1 MNRRLINNILV
12 ALIIIIIMVL
22 SYLVIRPILISIAFG
37 LLFAYT
43 FHPIYRKINKTIKI
57 KTLSASLLMSLIA
70 FLITIPAIYFIP
82 KLIQQIF
89 AIFEKVREI
98 NIAETIASL
107 FPFLGKDPTS
117 YSLLQNLNNIPG
129 KVTSSLIDT
138 LLQIVLNLP
147 DLLIQ
152 TFVFLFTF
160 FFAIRDSHKLGDYF
174 REISP
179 FSKATEKKFMK
190 EFRGI
195 TNSVILGQVLIGF
208 LQGITLGIG
217 LWLLGVSNV
226 LTWTI
231 ITIIASIIPMIGPW
245 LVWVPVSIFLLISG
259 NTTGGI
265 ILALY
270 GGLFVS
276 SIDNVIRPYLLS
288 KSSQLPLVISLIGTV
303 GGFYFLGI
311 LGLVL
316 GPLILAYALIIID
329 FYKEG
334 RLDELYRESRQGIK
348 SYEIKS

>member
-1 MNRRLINNILV
+1 MNRRLVNNILV
-12 ALIIIIIMVL
+12 ALIIIIIMLL
-22 SYLVIRPILISIAFG
+22 SYMVIKPILISMTFG
-37 LLFAYT
+37 LLFAYI
-43 FHPIYRKINKTIKI
+43 FHPIYKKINKTIKN

-70 FLITIPAIYFIP
+70 FLITIPAIYFTP

-89 AIFEKVREI
+89 SIFEKVKEV
-98 NIAETIASL
+98 NIAETIATL
-107 FPFLGKDPTS
+107 FPFLAKDPTS
-117 YSLLQNLNNIPG
+117 YSILVNFNNIPG

-138 LLQIVLNLP
+138 LLQMALNLP

-160 FFAIRDSHKLGDYF
+160 FFAIRDSHKLGHYF
-174 REISP
+174 NEISP
-179 FSKATEKKFMK
+179 FSKTTEKKFLR

-208 LQGITLGIG
+208 LQGITLGLG
-217 LWLLGVSNV
+217 LWLLGVPNV
-226 LTWTI
+226 LTWTL

-245 LVWVPVSIFLLISG
+245 LVWVPISIFLLLAG
-259 NTTGGI
+259 DTTGGI
-265 ILALY
+265 VLALY

-276 SIDNVIRPYLLS
+276 SIDNFVRPYLLS
-288 KSSQLPLVISLIGTV
+288 KSSKLPLVVSLIGTV

-311 LGLVL
+311 LGLVI

-334 RLDELYRESRQGIK
+334 RLDELYRESKQGIK
-348 SYEIKS
+348 NYEIKS

>member
-12 ALIIIIIMVL
+12 GLIIIIIMLL
-22 SYLVIRPILISIAFG
+22 SYLVIKPILISVTFG
-37 LLFAYT
+37 LLFAYI
-43 FHPIYRKINKTIKI
+43 FHPIYKKINKTIKN

-70 FLITIPAIYFIP
+70 FLIAMPAIYFTP

-89 AIFEKVREI
+89 SIFERVKDI
-98 NIAETIASL
+98 KIADTISTL
-107 FPFLGKDPTS
+107 FPFIAKDSTS
-117 YSLLQNLNNIPG
+117 YSLLANFNNLPG
-129 KVTSSLIDT
+129 KVASSLIDT
-138 LLQIVLNLP
+138 IIQMVLNLP

-152 TFVFLFTF
+152 TFVFLFVF
-160 FFAIRDSHKLGDYF
+160 FFAIRDSHKFGAYF
-174 REISP
+174 KEISP

-195 TNSVILGQVLIGF
+195 TNSVILGQVLIG
-208 LQGITLGIG
+208 LIQGITLGAG
-217 LWLLGVSNV
+217 LWLLGVPNV

-231 ITIIASIIPMIGPW
+231 ITTIASIIPMIGPW
-245 LVWVPVSIFLLISG
+245 LVWVPVSIFLLIAG
-259 NTTGGI
+259 DTTGGI
-265 ILALY
+265 VLALY

-288 KSSQLPLVISLIGTV
+288 KSSQLPIVISLIGTI

-334 RLDELYRESRQGIK
+334 RLDELYRESKQGIK